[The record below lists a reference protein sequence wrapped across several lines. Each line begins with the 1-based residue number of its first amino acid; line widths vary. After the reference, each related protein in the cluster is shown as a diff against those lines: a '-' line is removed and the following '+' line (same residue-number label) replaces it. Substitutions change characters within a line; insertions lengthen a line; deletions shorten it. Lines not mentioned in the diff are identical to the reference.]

1 MIGMKKSMIPILIF
15 LLTIAETQLAK
26 SADVAALSSVN
37 ISGDVTGD
45 VSVADTLDVDSIL
58 NRKPVGSIDDFGFSA
73 NYLSGDAFSRYYGV
87 TLDWTHWI
95 SRSHWSNGF
104 KATGFKSTR
113 ADTGSAKVLNTFG
126 FKIKGLAVTE
136 QSLQIKKDLK
146 NQVAATDQDFSTL
159 RQAIVLGV
167 VFRPFYSKSIWNLD
181 KAIESDFLFSA
192 GVGRAQYSDSEY
204 TLLSIGVG
212 QSFSVS
218 RNSKLKL
225 NLEYLH
231 LPLQSKA
238 NIHLLICE
246 FGWIYSSGGS
256 L

>member
-1 MIGMKKSMIPILIF
+1 MIPILMF
-15 LLTIAETQLAK
+15 LLTTAETQLVS
-26 SADVAALSSVN
+26 SAEIAAISSVD
-37 ISGDVTGD
+37 ISGGVTGD
-45 VSVADTLDVDSIL
+45 VSAADVLDVDSIL
-58 NRKPVGSIDDFGFSA
+58 NRKPVGSSDDIGVSA

-87 TLDWTHWI
+87 TLDWTHWMRT
-95 SRSHWSNGF
+95 S
-104 KATGFKSTR
+104 
-113 ADTGSAKVLNTFG
+113 NTFG
-126 FKIKGLAVTE
+126 FRIKGLAVTE
-136 QSLQIKKDLK
+136 QTLQIKKDLK

-159 RQAIVLGV
+159 RQAIILGV

-181 KAIESDFLFSA
+181 KSIESDFLFSA

-246 FGWIYSSGGS
+246 FGWSYSLGGS

>member
-1 MIGMKKSMIPILIF
+1 MKKSMIPILV
-15 LLTIAETQLAK
+15 LLLAIAETQLAK
-26 SADVAALSSVN
+26 SAEAAALSSVN

-58 NRKPVGSIDDFGFSA
+58 NRKPVGSSDDFGVSA

-87 TLDWTHWI
+87 TLDWTHWPT
-95 SRSHWSNGF
+95 S
-104 KATGFKSTR
+104 K
-113 ADTGSAKVLNTFG
+113 NTFG

-238 NIHLLICE
+238 NIHLLLCE

>member
-1 MIGMKKSMIPILIF
+1 MNRMKISMIPILMF
-15 LLTIAETQLAK
+15 LLITAETQLVSSAEIAAI
-26 SADVAALSSVN
+26 SSVDISGGVSGEVSAADVLE
-37 ISGDVTGD
+37 
-45 VSVADTLDVDSIL
+45 VDSIL
-58 NRKPVGSIDDFGFSA
+58 NRKPVGSSDDFGVSA

-87 TLDWTHWI
+87 TLDWTHWV
-95 SRSHWSNGF
+95 SRSHRSNGI
-104 KATGFKSTR
+104 KPTGFKSTSV
-113 ADTGSAKVLNTFG
+113 DKGSARGLNTFG
-126 FKIKGLAVTE
+126 FRIKGLAVTE

-146 NQVAATDQDFSTL
+146 NQVGATDQDFSTL
-159 RQAIVLGV
+159 RQAMIIGV

-181 KAIESDFLFSA
+181 QSIESDFLFSA
-192 GVGRAQYSDSEY
+192 GIGRALYSDSEY
-204 TLLSIGVG
+204 TLMSIGVG
-212 QSFSVS
+212 QNFSIT

-246 FGWIYSSGGS
+246 FGWSYSLGGA

>member
-1 MIGMKKSMIPILIF
+1 MIGMKKSMIPILV
-15 LLTIAETQLAK
+15 LLLAIAETQLAK
-26 SADVAALSSVN
+26 SAEAAALSSVN

-58 NRKPVGSIDDFGFSA
+58 NRKPVGSSDDFGVSA

-87 TLDWTHWI
+87 TLDWTHWPT
-95 SRSHWSNGF
+95 S
-104 KATGFKSTR
+104 K
-113 ADTGSAKVLNTFG
+113 NTFG

-238 NIHLLICE
+238 NIHLLLCE